1 MMTHLDRRELNGAP
15 SLTPR
20 GFEKYRV
27 QHDICRPA
35 VKLLVIKGRLT
46 DTV

>member
-1 MMTHLDRRELNGAP
+1 MMTPLDRRELNGAP
-15 SLTPR
+15 SFTLR
-20 GFEKYRV
+20 GFERLRV
-27 QHDICRPA
+27 QNDICRPA